1 MFSLF
6 RNIVFSPY
14 RCNKHIRVYI
24 NLEITLKRL
33 YRFVPFVAYS
43 HFRYVRQTRDDSR
56 IVRCCLVS
64 RLVSA

>member
-1 MFSLF
+1 MFSLS

-14 RCNKHIRVYI
+14 RCYKHIRVYI

-43 HFRYVRQTRDDSR
+43 HFRYVRQTKLTT
-56 IVRCCLVS
+56 LV
-64 RLVSA
+64 LFGVVSCPGL

>member
-1 MFSLF
+1 MFSLS

-43 HFRYVRQTRDDSR
+43 HFRYVSQTRDDTR